1 MKTDGVGHEI
11 LFEKN
16 TGVGNIIISIRR
28 ESQLTKHLR
37 ITPQLL
43 IEDTWN
49 LNLVQVSETLLKSK
63 SQDQCSCVNTGLVP
77 FVKFRCIPSDSF
89 LKFSWQATN
98 IISLLLY
105 HGWIRI
111 KN

>member
-49 LNLVQVSETLLKSK
+49 LNLVQVTETLLKSK
-63 SQDQCSCVNTGLVP
+63 S
-77 FVKFRCIPSDSF
+77 
-89 LKFSWQATN
+89 
-98 IISLLLY
+98 
-105 HGWIRI
+105 
-111 KN
+111 

>member
-37 ITPQLL
+37 IMPQLL
-43 IEDTWN
+43 IEDT
-49 LNLVQVSETLLKSK
+49 
-63 SQDQCSCVNTGLVP
+63 
-77 FVKFRCIPSDSF
+77 
-89 LKFSWQATN
+89 
-98 IISLLLY
+98 
-105 HGWIRI
+105 
-111 KN
+111 